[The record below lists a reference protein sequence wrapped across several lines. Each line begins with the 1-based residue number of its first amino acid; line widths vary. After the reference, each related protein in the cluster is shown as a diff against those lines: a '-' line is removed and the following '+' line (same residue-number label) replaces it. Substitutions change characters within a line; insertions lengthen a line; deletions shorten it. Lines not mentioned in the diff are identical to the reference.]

1 MGFGDSHTVNYRE
14 LSWMIKDMEEITP
27 TIRMEI
33 GDVERT
39 DLEKMELLLRM
50 IG

>member
-1 MGFGDSHTVNYRE
+1 MGFGDSHTVNYHG
-14 LSWMIKDMEEITP
+14 LSWMIKDMEEIAP

-33 GDVERT
+33 GDVERI